1 MRVEAKLKKD
11 RKTKKLA
18 KRIEPG
24 QIAVINH
31 VDIDEVAANSLV
43 EAKIKLVVNADK
55 SISGRFLMQG
65 LEYL

>member
-31 VDIDEVAANSLV
+31 IDIDEVAANSLV
-43 EAKIKLVVNADK
+43 EAKIDRKSVV
-55 SISGRFLMQG
+55 
-65 LEYL
+65 

>member
-24 QIAVINH
+24 QIL
-31 VDIDEVAANSLV
+31 SL
-43 EAKIKLVVNADK
+43 IH
-55 SISGRFLMQG
+55 I
-65 LEYL
+65 